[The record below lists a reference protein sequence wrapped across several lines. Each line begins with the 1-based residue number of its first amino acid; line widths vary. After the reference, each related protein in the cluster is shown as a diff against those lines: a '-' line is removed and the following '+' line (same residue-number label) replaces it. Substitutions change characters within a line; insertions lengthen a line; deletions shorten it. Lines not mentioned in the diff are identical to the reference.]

1 MSTYREIHGKAVKS
15 VSTDPS
21 AETDAGQIWYNTAS
35 DTFKSIVKTAAWSTA
50 APISTARSNA
60 GGFGIQTANVIA
72 GGSLPSGKT
81 NLCEEYNGSGWAT
94 GGVLNTTRGEL
105 SGVTSGTLTAG
116 LMFGGN
122 TAPGWNGTTATEEYN
137 GTAWTSVNNMAT
149 TVSFMG
155 GSGIQTAA
163 FSAGGR
169 VPANTNNS
177 QEYDGTN
184 WSNGN
189 PINTARQGGVGTGIQ
204 TAGLY
209 CGGEASGASADVES
223 YDGTTWTEGPNL
235 GTARYR
241 LGGGGDTQNTSMVF
255 AGSVPGGA
263 SKVLTELYDGTSWSE
278 TADMG
283 STAKEQ
289 VSGFR
294 GPNTAGIATGGY
306 INSPPGWASTSEEFN
321 QGTNVITAAAWA
333 SAPTLPIAV
342 NSIGG
347 LGTQTAALGYGGY
360 VGPTV
365 ASVFSYNGTSWS
377 PAPSLGTARYGAG
390 GNGSTTAGLVYG
402 GSGLPVPSAPV
413 RAETEEFNGSSWS
426 EQNNLSTARSYVS
439 GFGTQTAG
447 VAVTGASPRV
457 GPAISA
463 PNSTEEYD
471 GSSWTAGGDL
481 NTTRYKTSCAGQAA
495 LTAGVAF
502 GGYNNPPASMS
513 QATEE
518 YNGTAWTSVNNMLT
532 NLAWHAAQ
540 SSGTQTDSLIFGGY
554 SSLPFSVPTLNT
566 TSFAYDG
573 TNFSTRA
580 ALGTPRGALG
590 GAGATST
597 SALAIGGNPNTNKTE
612 EFTGETTSLNVKTL
626 TQS

>member
-1 MSTYREIHGKAVKS
+1 MATYREIHGKAIKTLS
-15 VSTDPS
+15 SDPS
-21 AETDAGQIWYNTAS
+21 AETNAGQIWYNTTS
-35 DTFKSIVKTAAWSTA
+35 DTFKTIVKTSAWSSA

-333 SAPTLPIAV
+333 AGGTLNTARSAVGRSGIAPTQNAALCVSGYPGPPSSIDVKNVEEYNGTSWTEVGDV
-342 NSIGG
+342 NSSRYRGICAGTTAAGLFFGGNSDVTPGTKPLPLSEEWDGSSWTAGNTMQNGNEAGAG
-347 LGTQTAALGYGGY
+347 LGTQTAALQAGGSLNPY
-360 VGPTV
+360 PNYTNT
-365 ASVFSYNGTSWS
+365 AEEYNGTSWS
-377 PAPSLGTARYGAG
+377 DVPATIFAS
-390 GNGSTTAGLVYG
+390 
-402 GSGLPVPSAPV
+402 
-413 RAETEEFNGSSWS
+413 
-426 EQNNLSTARSYVS
+426 VS
-439 GFGTQTAG
+439 GVTGVGTQTAG
-447 VAVTGASPRV
+447 LIFCGNEAPPPGTNYANAQTYNGTSFTSVNSCLESGNGLVGGGTQTAAFGAGGGPGAKSRV
-457 GPAISA
+457 QH
-463 PNSTEEYD
+463 YD
-471 GSSWTAGGDL
+471 GTSWSTVPSLGTGRNNASGGAPQTAGI
-481 NTTRYKTSCAGQAA
+481 YFAG
-495 LTAGVAF
+495 TPGS
-502 GGYNNPPASMS
+502 GSPG
-513 QATEE
+513 ATEE
-518 YNGTAWTSVNNMLT
+518 YTEKTTAV
-532 NLAWHAAQ
+532 
-540 SSGTQTDSLIFGGY
+540 
-554 SSLPFSVPTLNT
+554 
-566 TSFAYDG
+566 
-573 TNFSTRA
+573 
-580 ALGTPRGALG
+580 
-590 GAGATST
+590 
-597 SALAIGGNPNTNKTE
+597 
-612 EFTGETTSLNVKTL
+612 NVKTL